1 MSFGAI
7 IGQMLQ
13 QGMAQQTHGRLQN
26 FGNQAA
32 GMGGMEQILGALMG
46 GGQQGGATRAGAANA
61 GGDLGALLGGLMGGG
76 QMGAG
81 QPGAAR
87 GGAANP
93 MGDLLGSLL
102 GGGAQGGAAGANPLG
117 GLLGAVL
124 GGAGGAGGAAGNPL
138 AGMLGAMLGGGKG
151 GSAALGGSAMAVL
164 GTLAMTA
171 LKSYAEQS
179 GRPEAAPAPQ
189 NAPALMGSDAE
200 ALILR
205 AMIGAAK
212 ADGKLE
218 QSELDR
224 ILSKVD
230 DGGVSAQEK
239 AFIEAE
245 LARPTDP
252 AALAAD
258 AATPE
263 QAAQVYA
270 ASILAIDIDTDAE
283 RAYLRALAQALRL
296 PEGAVRQLHQMTGAP
311 MV

>member
-1 MSFGAI
+1 MSLGAI

-13 QGMAQQTHGRLQN
+13 QGMAQQTHGRLRN
-26 FGNQAA
+26 FGDQAA

-46 GGQQGGATRAGAANA
+46 GGGQQGAPARGGAANA

-76 QMGAG
+76 Q
-81 QPGAAR
+81 PGAAR
-87 GGAANP
+87 GGAGANP
-93 MGDLLGSLL
+93 MGDLLGSLM
-102 GGGAQGGAAGANPLG
+102 GGGAAQGGAAGANPLG
-117 GLLGAVL
+117 GLLGAML
-124 GGAGGAGGAAGNPL
+124 GGGGAGGAAGNPL

-151 GSAALGGSAMAVL
+151 GSAALGGGAMAVL

-171 LKSYAEQS
+171 LKAYAEQS
-179 GRPEAAPAPQ
+179 GKPEAAPAPA

-205 AMIGAAK
+205 AMIAAAS

-218 QSELDR
+218 QAELDR
-224 ILSKVD
+224 IVSKVD
-230 DGGVSAQEK
+230 DGGVSPQEK

-245 LARPTDP
+245 LARPADP

-270 ASILAIDIDTDAE
+270 ASILAIDIDSEAE
-283 RAYLRALAQALRL
+283 RAYLRALAQALAL
-296 PEGAVRQLHQMTGAP
+296 PAGAVRQLHQMTGAP
-311 MV
+311 MA